1 MFPKVI
7 FFKFQWLLILI
18 LIWDLNFVY
27 LQPQKDFHEYYLAK
41 KKKKTASL
49 IFEGDWEESILTI
62 KNQSFHHPFVG
73 YLIKE
78 IMSSINSLQFF
89 SFSHTRQQGN
99 SLAHALA
106 KRARSS
112 FPVLVW
118 RKSIPS
124 DIYKFYVSDVVE
136 KK

>member
-1 MFPKVI
+1 MSITWP
-7 FFKFQWLLILI
+7 
-18 LIWDLNFVY
+18 
-27 LQPQKDFHEYYLAK
+27 

-73 YLIKE
+73 YLIKD
-78 IMSSINSLQFF
+78 IMSSVSLQFF
-89 SFSHTRQQGN
+89 SFSHARQHGN
-99 SLAHALA
+99 PLAHALA

-118 RKSIPS
+118 RKSILS

>member
-1 MFPKVI
+1 MVAYFNPHMG
-7 FFKFQWLLILI
+7 FKFRLSTTAKGLSWVLPGQ
-18 LIWDLNFVY
+18 
-27 LQPQKDFHEYYLAK
+27 K

-106 KRARSS
+106 QRARSS